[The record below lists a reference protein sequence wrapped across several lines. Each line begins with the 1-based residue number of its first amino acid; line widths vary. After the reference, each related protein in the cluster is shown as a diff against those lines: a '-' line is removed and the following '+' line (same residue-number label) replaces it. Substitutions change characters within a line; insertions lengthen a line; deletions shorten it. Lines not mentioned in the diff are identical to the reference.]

1 MIDKEVFRMHHRRKR
16 GSSLTYLF
24 LGGIIGASAA
34 LLFAPNTGRKTRK
47 IVAQYGKKAGSRAQ
61 FFVGEIA
68 DTLDRTLGDI
78 LETGSK
84 KGRKL
89 TDRAGSE
96 ILNVLEAGRKYLE
109 EEKGKLEKML
119 R

>member
-1 MIDKEVFRMHHRRKR
+1 MGRRN
-16 GSSLTYLF
+16 GGPSIVSLF
-24 LGGIIGASAA
+24 LGGLIGASLA
-34 LLFAPNTGRKTRK
+34 LLFAPQTGKKTRRM
-47 IVAQYGKKAGSRAQ
+47 VAQYGKKAGSRAQ

-78 LETGSK
+78 LEAGSVGLE
-84 KGRKL
+84 KGKKL
-89 TDRAGSE
+89 TDAARGE
-96 ILNVLEAGRKYLE
+96 ILNVLEAGKCYLE

>member
-1 MIDKEVFRMHHRRKR
+1 MHHRRKR
-16 GSSLTYLF
+16 GPSLAYLF
-24 LGGIIGASAA
+24 IGGIIGASAA
-34 LLFAPNTGRKTRK
+34 LLFAPTTGRKTRK
-47 IVAQYGKKAGSRAQ
+47 MVAQYGKKAGSRAQ

-68 DTLDRTLGDI
+68 DTLDHTLADI
-78 LETGSK
+78 LEAGTHGFQ
-84 KGRKL
+84 KGKKL
-89 TDRAGSE
+89 TDRAGNE

>member
-1 MIDKEVFRMHHRRKR
+1 MGRRNG
-16 GSSLTYLF
+16 GSSIVSIF
-24 LGGIIGASAA
+24 VGGLIGASLA
-34 LLFAPNTGRKTRK
+34 LLFAPQTGKKTRRM
-47 IVAQYGKKAGSRAQ
+47 VAQYGKKAGSRAQ

-68 DTLDRTLGDI
+68 DTLDRTLADI
-78 LETGSK
+78 LEAGSTGLE

-89 TDRAGSE
+89 TDVARGE
-96 ILNVLEAGRKYLE
+96 ILSVLEAGKNYLE